1 MENFEQREK
10 PPATKEER
18 DARREQGRLDGE
30 QAMIERRQAD
40 EAFRANLR
48 RLRAERLLR
57 ENA

>member
-10 PPATKEER
+10 PPVTKEER
-18 DARREQGRLDGE
+18 DAKREQGRLAAE

-40 EAFRANLR
+40 EAFRANLQ

-57 ENA
+57 ESA